1 MTQGSIEIRQSSIR
15 IVQLEVPV
23 KEVADFLRSVPRE
36 EQGFT
41 LMKAIE
47 VGVFCLERGREN
59 PPRPELIRRI
69 AALLGG
75 DADVLFRLADSTD
88 PELAEYVNSIPKLP
102 EFLRT
107 AMAARLSSDDFQRL
121 IDQIQTESSST
132 TSKKRAKLGGR
143 QS

>member
-1 MTQGSIEIRQSSIR
+1 MAKKFGETIREMREAQKLGLRTAAERLGISPAYLSR
-15 IVQLEVPV
+15 I
-23 KEVADFLRSVPRE
+23 
-36 EQGFT
+36 
-41 LMKAIE
+41 
-47 VGVFCLERGREN
+47 ERGREN

-132 TSKKRAKLGGR
+132 TSKKRSKLRGR

>member
-1 MTQGSIEIRQSSIR
+1 MAKKFGDTIREMREAQKLGLRTAAERLGISPAYLSR
-15 IVQLEVPV
+15 I
-23 KEVADFLRSVPRE
+23 
-36 EQGFT
+36 
-41 LMKAIE
+41 
-47 VGVFCLERGREN
+47 ERGREN

-69 AALLGG
+69 ATLLGG

-107 AMAARLSSDDFQRL
+107 AMTARLSSDDFQRL
-121 IDQIQTESSST
+121 IEQIQTESSST
-132 TSKKRAKLGGR
+132 TSKKRAQLKGR

>member
-1 MTQGSIEIRQSSIR
+1 MAKKFGETIREMREAQKLGLRTAAERLGISPAYLSR
-15 IVQLEVPV
+15 I
-23 KEVADFLRSVPRE
+23 
-36 EQGFT
+36 
-41 LMKAIE
+41 
-47 VGVFCLERGREN
+47 ERGREN

-121 IDQIQTESSST
+121 IEQIQTESSST
-132 TSKKRAKLGGR
+132 TSKKRAQLKGR